1 MELSRRTV
9 LTTAA
14 SAAALYTAPMTTARA
29 AEQTP
34 AAVVRTLRSAADY
47 AIGKLR
53 AVAPDVTAFPVGTK
67 SEKWVYAQNG
77 DWVGGFWPGTL
88 WMAWLHSGDDT
99 FRTLAIDSARKLA
112 PRQNDTSTHDL
123 GFLFYPSWVTAW
135 RLTGD
140 DTWRTGAVRAADS
153 LSRRYN
159 PTGRFIRAWGP
170 LNDPANA
177 GRIIMDTMM
186 NLDLLAFATEQTGDA
201 KYLDIATAHAST
213 AQRVFPRP
221 DGSTPHVYDFD
232 PATGAPIGP
241 GTVQGYS
248 PTSCWARGQA
258 WGIYGFTTI
267 HRRTGDDQFLA
278 TARRLADYALG
289 ALSPDHVP
297 VWDYRAPQQP
307 NDVKDASA
315 GAIMACGLL
324 DLSAATGRPE
334 YQQAALRLLTALAET
349 CLTRNSARAE
359 AVVARCTRNRPAEDG
374 IEISLPYADYYL
386 LEGILRVL
394 RPHDVDRAIDLSGP
408 KRGHRGRGAPD
419 RAERSERRRAS
430 RT

>member
-1 MELSRRTV
+1 MEISRRTV

-14 SAAALYTAPMTTARA
+14 GAAALYAAPTTPARA

-34 AAVVRTLRSAADY
+34 AAVVRTLRAAADY

-53 AVAPDVTAFPVGTK
+53 TVAPRVTGFPVGTK
-67 SEKWVYAQNG
+67 SEKWVYSQSG

-99 FRTLAIDSARKLA
+99 FRTLALDSAKKLA
-112 PRQNDTSTHDL
+112 PRQTDTTTHDL

-140 DTWRTGAVRAADS
+140 DTWRAGAVRAADS

-159 PTGRFIRAWGP
+159 PTGRFIRAWGA
-170 LNDPANA
+170 LNDPNNA
-177 GRIIMDTMM
+177 GRVIMDTMM
-186 NLDLLAFATEQTGDA
+186 NLDLLAFASEQTGDG
-201 KYLDIATAHAST
+201 KYLDIAAEHAKT

-267 HRRTGDDQFLA
+267 HRRTGDQEFLT

-289 ALSPDHVP
+289 ALTPDHVP

-307 NDVKDASA
+307 YDVKDASA

-324 DLSAATGRPE
+324 DLSTATGRPE
-334 YQQAALRLLTALAET
+334 YREAALRLLTALAKT
-349 CLTRNSARAE
+349 CLTTNSARAE
-359 AVVARCTRNRPAEDG
+359 AVVARCTRNRPAEEG

-394 RPHDVDRAIDLSGP
+394 RPQDVDRAIDLSGA
-408 KRGHRGRGAPD
+408 K
-419 RAERSERRRAS
+419 
-430 RT
+430 

>member
-1 MELSRRTV
+1 MEISRRSV

-14 SAAALYTAPMTTARA
+14 AALYAVPTTAAQA

-34 AAVVRTLRSAADY
+34 TSVVRTLRAAADP

-53 AVAPDVTAFPVGTK
+53 TVAPGVTAFPVGTK
-67 SEKWVYAQNG
+67 AEKWVYSQNG

-99 FRTLAIDSARKLA
+99 FRTLALDSAKRLA
-112 PRQNDTSTHDL
+112 PRQTDTTTHDL
-123 GFLFYPSWVTAW
+123 GFL
-135 RLTGD
+135 
-140 DTWRTGAVRAADS
+140 
-153 LSRRYN
+153 
-159 PTGRFIRAWGP
+159 
-170 LNDPANA
+170 
-177 GRIIMDTMM
+177 MDTMM
-186 NLDLLAFATEQTGDA
+186 NLDLLAFASEQTGDG
-201 KYLDIATAHAST
+201 KYLDIAAEHANT

-232 PATGAPIGP
+232 PATGTPIGP
-241 GTVQGYS
+241 NTVQGYS

-267 HRRTGDDQFLA
+267 HRRTGDQQFLT

-289 ALSPDHVP
+289 ALTPDHVP

-307 NDVKDASA
+307 YDVKDASA

-334 YQQAALRLLTALAET
+334 YREAALRLLTTLAKT
-349 CLTRNSARAE
+349 CLTRNSTRAE
-359 AVVARCTRNRPAEDG
+359 AVVARCARNRPAEDG
-374 IEISLPYADYYL
+374 IEISLPYADYSF

-394 RPHDVDRAIDLSGP
+394 QPQDIDRAIDLSGA
-408 KRGHRGRGAPD
+408 K
-419 RAERSERRRAS
+419 
-430 RT
+430 